1 MKVFYRKDLIP
12 IPGFCVGSF
21 HIDSV
26 RINNGITQ
34 VFVREPLPFRQE
46 ADGSFNMTTFPFYHL
61 PGPHEVSI
69 DYLESSSN

>member
-1 MKVFYRKDLIP
+1 
-12 IPGFCVGSF
+12 VGSF